1 LLLQLQTSNLQPTTT
16 TTTTTTN
23 LITTTN
29 NTRTTH
35 GIAEEQITEQR

>member
-1 LLLQLQTSNLQPTTT
+1 LLLQLQTSNLQPTT